1 MSTLVCPNCKYHTEN
16 DERFCWKC
24 GTELIA
30 VTQTIFCSFCG
41 AALKP
46 CAEYC
51 SQCGA
56 RRKTS
61 PENAC
66 GRCGAELT
74 PGEHYCWKCGAQT
87 CDHPGTSPG
96 PELETLYLKGLD
108 DYENKRYVQA
118 AAALKTA
125 AGQGHP
131 KAQFY
136 LAKCYRD
143 GSGVPLNEAEGE
155 RWANRAKDL
164 GVDED
169 NIDGSRED
177 LVKQARRGDVY
188 AQYRVGRRIAN
199 HYFTSKFLY
208 KEDQKWLSR
217 AAGKGYAPAQYLLA
231 TCYTCIS
238 NQKDYSG
245 NRRKMKEKAFEL
257 YREAAEHGHAGALF
271 ALGTCYETG
280 DGVAKNRKR
289 AFALYCRAAEEG
301 YREPLSLFTIGLC
314 YDKGVGT
321 ARNLTKAARMYQKAI
336 AFGDRLLAPEYLRK
350 LELRANGVSSDR
362 N

>member
-1 MSTLVCPNCKYHTEN
+1 MSTLVCPKCNYHTEN

-24 GTELIA
+24 GTQLVA
-30 VTQTIFCSFCG
+30 VKQTIFCSFCG

-46 CAEYC
+46 YAEFC

-56 RRKTS
+56 RRKKS

-66 GRCGAELT
+66 GRCGAELI
-74 PGEHYCWKCGAQT
+74 PGEQYCWKCGAQT
-87 CDHPGTSPG
+87 GEPARIATG

-118 AAALKTA
+118 VPALKTA
-125 AGQGHP
+125 AEQGHP
-131 KAQFY
+131 QAQFY
-136 LAKCYRD
+136 LAKCYLD
-143 GSGVPLNEAEGE
+143 GTGVPMNEDEGE
-155 RWANRAKDL
+155 RWANRARAQ

-169 NIDGSRED
+169 RIDGSRED
-177 LVKQARRGDVY
+177 LIKQARRGDFY
-188 AQYRVGRRIAN
+188 AQYQVGRRIAK

-208 KEDQKWLSR
+208 KEDQKWLAR

-231 TCYTCIS
+231 ACYTCIS
-238 NQKDYSG
+238 DQKDYSG
-245 NRRKMKEKAFEL
+245 SRRKLKEKAFEL
-257 YREAAEHGHAGALF
+257 YRVAAEHGHAGALF